1 MAMKSGGTTDEM
13 TEEMITDGMITEET
27 ITAETITAETI
38 TAETITDEMIDTT
51 TGGATV
57 RMIAGTRDAMTDA
70 PKDGTGMTGTLR
82 RSVIVTSS
90 ICRME
95 CSLRQEATKSNGAR
109 RGRQT
114 CIWLTSHSHRHS
126 HRLQSSLRNFRSW
139 QSLTTSNMTR
149 RRESATS
156 RR

>member
-13 TEEMITDGMITEET
+13 TEEMITDGMITEETITDGMITEET

-57 RMIAGTRDAMTDA
+57 RMIAGTKDAMTDA

-114 CIWLTSHSHRHS
+114 CIWL
-126 HRLQSSLRNFRSW
+126 
-139 QSLTTSNMTR
+139 
-149 RRESATS
+149 
-156 RR
+156 